1 MFASAKKRAFVCY
14 VCSCLKSNKRSENG
28 WNAIQVILNMY
39 AGYQKVP
46 EFNHK
51 VFTTRFQNTEESFIE
66 K

>member
-1 MFASAKKRAFVCY
+1 MFARAKKRAFV
-14 VCSCLKSNKRSENG
+14 RSENG

>member
-1 MFASAKKRAFVCY
+1 MFASAKKRAFV
-14 VCSCLKSNKRSENG
+14 RSENG

-51 VFTTRFQNTEESFIE
+51 VFTTRFQNTVSIL
-66 K
+66 